1 MNLSQDFEKHKNR
14 SRDRI
19 LCLILRDVKLKR
31 YRHLIWDWN
40 GTLLDDAWLCRE
52 IMNGQLRKRGLTTI
66 SQERYEA
73 VFDFPV
79 EKYYRTVG
87 FDWKKETFAEAGTEF
102 IVEYEKRKKECRLQI
117 GAKELLQRV
126 EQEGISQAV
135 LSAYSHHTL
144 EEFLGHFG
152 VRGHFRSVAG
162 NRDHYAA
169 GKVEQG
175 LEMLKELHVRP
186 EETALIGDTTHD
198 AEVARA
204 MGVDCFLIPCGH
216 NSRDRLERCGVPVVA
231 GLGDLLAA

>member
-1 MNLSQDFEKHKNR
+1 MLTKK
-14 SRDRI
+14 
-19 LCLILRDVKLKR
+19 
-31 YRHLIWDWN
+31 YRHVIWDWN

-52 IMNGQLRKRGLTTI
+52 IMNGQLRKRGLPMI

-79 EKYYRTVG
+79 ERYYRTVG
-87 FDWKKETFAEAGTEF
+87 FDWEKESFAEAGTEF

-117 GAKELLQRV
+117 GAKELLKKI
-126 EQEGISQAV
+126 EQAGMTQAV
-135 LSAYSHHTL
+135 LSAYSHQTL

-152 VRGHFRSVAG
+152 VRDHFRSVVG

-175 LEMLKELHVRP
+175 MEMLKELHVRP
-186 EETALIGDTTHD
+186 QETALIGDTTHD

-204 MGVDCFLIPCGH
+204 MGVDCYLIPGGH
-216 NSRDRLERCGVPVVA
+216 NSRERLERCGVPLVA
-231 GLGDLLAA
+231 GLGDFLARGV

>member
-1 MNLSQDFEKHKNR
+1 ME
-14 SRDRI
+14 
-19 LCLILRDVKLKR
+19 LRK

-52 IMNGQLRKRGLTTI
+52 IMNGQLRKRGLPVI
-66 SQERYEA
+66 SRERYEA

-79 EKYYRTVG
+79 ERYYRTVG
-87 FDWKKETFAEAGTEF
+87 FDWSKETFDEAGTEF
-102 IVEYEKRKKECRLQI
+102 IVEYEKRKRECRLQI
-117 GAKELLQRV
+117 GAKELLQKV
-126 EQEGISQAV
+126 EQAGISQAV
-135 LSAYSHHTL
+135 LSAYSHSTL

-175 LEMLKELHVRP
+175 LEMLRELHVSP
-186 EETALIGDTTHD
+186 KDTVLIGDTTHD

-204 MGVDCFLIPCGH
+204 MGVDCVLIPCGH
-216 NSRDRLERCGVPVVA
+216 NSRERLERCGFPLIA
-231 GLGDLLAA
+231 GLGDFLAEVGGRK

>member
-1 MNLSQDFEKHKNR
+1 MKLSK
-14 SRDRI
+14 
-19 LCLILRDVKLKR
+19 

-52 IMNGQLRKRGLTTI
+52 IMNGQLRKRGLAVI
-66 SQERYEA
+66 SRERYET

-79 EKYYRTVG
+79 ERYYRTVG
-87 FDWKKETFAEAGTEF
+87 FDWAKESFAEAGTEF
-102 IVEYEKRKKECRLQI
+102 ILEYEKRKKECRLQV
-117 GAKELLQRV
+117 GAKALLQRV

-135 LSAYSHHTL
+135 LSAYAHPTL
-144 EEFLGHFG
+144 VEFLGHFG
-152 VRGHFRSVAG
+152 VQGHFRSVAG

-186 EETALIGDTTHD
+186 QETVLIGDTTHD

-204 MGVDCFLIPCGH
+204 MGVDCLLIPCGH
-216 NSRDRLERCGVPVVA
+216 NSRERLERCGFPLVA
-231 GLGDLLAA
+231 GLGDLLVGS

>member
-1 MNLSQDFEKHKNR
+1 ME
-14 SRDRI
+14 
-19 LCLILRDVKLKR
+19 LRK

-52 IMNGQLRKRGLTTI
+52 IMNGQLRKRGLPVI
-66 SQERYEA
+66 SRERYEA

-79 EKYYRTVG
+79 ERYYRTVG
-87 FDWKKETFAEAGTEF
+87 FDWSKETFAEAGTEF
-102 IVEYEKRKKECRLQI
+102 IVEYEKRKRECRLQI
-117 GAKELLQRV
+117 GAKELLQKV
-126 EQEGISQAV
+126 EQAGISQAV
-135 LSAYSHHTL
+135 LSAYSHSTL

-175 LEMLKELHVRP
+175 LEMLRELHVSPRD
-186 EETALIGDTTHD
+186 TVLIGDTTHD

-204 MGVDCFLIPCGH
+204 MGVDCVLIPCGH
-216 NSRDRLERCGVPVVA
+216 NNRERLERCGFPLIA
-231 GLGDLLAA
+231 GLGDFLAEVGGRK

>member
-1 MNLSQDFEKHKNR
+1 ME
-14 SRDRI
+14 
-19 LCLILRDVKLKR
+19 LRK

-52 IMNGQLRKRGLTTI
+52 IMNGQLRKRGLPVI
-66 SQERYEA
+66 SRERYES

-79 EKYYRTVG
+79 ERYYRTVG
-87 FDWKKETFAEAGTEF
+87 FDWSKETFAEAGTEF
-102 IVEYEKRKKECRLQI
+102 IVEYEKRKRECRLQI
-117 GAKELLQRV
+117 GAKELLQKV
-126 EQEGISQAV
+126 EQAGISQAV
-135 LSAYSHHTL
+135 LSAYSHSTL

-175 LEMLKELHVRP
+175 LEMLRELHVSP
-186 EETALIGDTTHD
+186 KDTVLIGDTTHD

-204 MGVDCFLIPCGH
+204 MGVDCVLIPCGH
-216 NSRDRLERCGVPVVA
+216 NSRERLERCGFPLIA
-231 GLGDLLAA
+231 GLGDFLAEVGGRK

>member
-1 MNLSQDFEKHKNR
+1 MR
-14 SRDRI
+14 
-19 LCLILRDVKLKR
+19 LKK

-52 IMNGQLRKRGLTTI
+52 IMNGQLRKRGLPVL
-66 SQERYEA
+66 SREKYEA

-79 EKYYRTVG
+79 ERYYRIVG
-87 FDWKKETFAEAGTEF
+87 FDWGKESFAEAGTEF
-102 IVEYEKRKKECRLQI
+102 IVEYEKRKKECRLQA
-117 GAKELLQRV
+117 GAKALLQRV

-135 LSAYSHHTL
+135 LSAYSHPTL
-144 EEFLGHFG
+144 VEFLGHFG
-152 VRGHFRSVAG
+152 VRGHFRNVAG

-186 EETALIGDTTHD
+186 QETVLIGDTTHD

-204 MGVDCFLIPCGH
+204 MGVDCLLIPCGH
-216 NSRDRLERCGVPVVA
+216 NSRERLERCGCPLVT
-231 GLGDLLAA
+231 GLGDLLAESRE

>member
-1 MNLSQDFEKHKNR
+1 MKLSK
-14 SRDRI
+14 
-19 LCLILRDVKLKR
+19 

-52 IMNGQLRKRGLTTI
+52 IMNGQLRKRGLPVI
-66 SQERYEA
+66 SRERYET

-79 EKYYRTVG
+79 ERYYRTVG
-87 FDWKKETFAEAGTEF
+87 FDWAKESFAEAGTEF
-102 IVEYEKRKKECRLQI
+102 ILEYEKRKKECRLQA
-117 GAKELLQRV
+117 GAKALLQRV

-135 LSAYSHHTL
+135 LSAYAHPTL
-144 EEFLGHFG
+144 VEFLGHFG
-152 VRGHFRSVAG
+152 VQGHFRSVAG

-186 EETALIGDTTHD
+186 QETVLIGDTTHD

-204 MGVDCFLIPCGH
+204 MGVDCLLIPCGH
-216 NSRDRLERCGVPVVA
+216 NSRERLERCGFPLVA
-231 GLGDLLAA
+231 GLGDLLVES

>member
-1 MNLSQDFEKHKNR
+1 MPHGEA
-14 SRDRI
+14 
-19 LCLILRDVKLKR
+19 VVLKK

-52 IMNGQLRKRGLTTI
+52 IMNGQLRKRGLPMI

-79 EKYYRTVG
+79 ERYYRTVG
-87 FDWKKETFAEAGTEF
+87 FDWRKESFAEAGTEF
-102 IVEYEKRKKECRLQI
+102 IVEYEKRKGECRLQA
-117 GAKELLQRV
+117 GAKELLKKV
-126 EQEGISQAV
+126 ETLGISQAV
-135 LSAYSHHTL
+135 LSAYSHSTL
-144 EEFLGHFG
+144 EGFLGHFG
-152 VRGHFRSVAG
+152 IRGHFRSVSG
-162 NRDHYAA
+162 QRDHYAE

-175 LEMLKELHVRP
+175 LAMLKELHVRP

-216 NSRDRLERCGVPVVA
+216 NSRERLVRCGVPLVA
-231 GLGDLLAA
+231 GLGDFLAG

>member
-1 MNLSQDFEKHKNR
+1 M
-14 SRDRI
+14 
-19 LCLILRDVKLKR
+19 

-52 IMNGQLRKRGLTTI
+52 IMNGQLRRRGLPEI
-66 SQERYEA
+66 DQERYEA

-79 EKYYRTVG
+79 EKYYRTLG
-87 FDWKKETFAEAGTEF
+87 FDWRRETFEDAGTEF
-102 IVEYEKRKKECRLQI
+102 ILEYEKRKKECRLQI
-117 GAKELLQRV
+117 GAKKLLQRV

-135 LSAYSHHTL
+135 LSAYSHPTL
-144 EEFLGHFG
+144 EEFLRHFG

-175 LEMLKELHVRP
+175 LEMLKALHVRT
-186 EETALIGDTTHD
+186 EDTVLIGDTTHD

-216 NSRDRLERCGVPVVA
+216 NSRQRLERCGVPLLA
-231 GLGDLLAA
+231 GLGDLL

>member
-1 MNLSQDFEKHKNR
+1 MKLSK
-14 SRDRI
+14 
-19 LCLILRDVKLKR
+19 

-52 IMNGQLRKRGLTTI
+52 IMNGQLRKRGLPVI
-66 SQERYEA
+66 SRERYET

-79 EKYYRTVG
+79 ERYYRTVG
-87 FDWKKETFAEAGTEF
+87 FDWAKESFAEAGTEF
-102 IVEYEKRKKECRLQI
+102 ILEYEKRKKECRLQA
-117 GAKELLQRV
+117 GAKALLQRV

-152 VRGHFRSVAG
+152 VRKHFRSVAG

-175 LEMLKELHVRP
+175 LKMLEELHVSP
-186 EETALIGDTTHD
+186 EETLLIGDTTHD
-198 AEVARA
+198 AEVAKA
-204 MGVDCFLIPCGH
+204 MGVACVLVPCGH
-216 NSRDRLERCGVPVVA
+216 NSPARLKECGVVLVESLASLRLE
-231 GLGDLLAA
+231 

>member
-1 MNLSQDFEKHKNR
+1 V
-14 SRDRI
+14 I
-19 LCLILRDVKLKR
+19 LKK

-52 IMNGQLRKRGLTTI
+52 IMNGQLRKRGLPAI
-66 SQERYEA
+66 NQERYEA

-102 IVEYEKRKKECRLQI
+102 IVEYEKRKKECRLQV
-117 GAKELLQRV
+117 GVKELLRKV
-126 EQEGISQAV
+126 EDDGICHAV
-135 LSAYSHHTL
+135 LSAYSHPTL
-144 EEFLGHFG
+144 EEFLGYFG
-152 VRGHFRSVAG
+152 VRAHFRSVAG

-169 GKVEQG
+169 GKVEHG

-186 EETALIGDTTHD
+186 EETVLIGDTTHD

-216 NSRDRLERCGVPVVA
+216 NSRERLERCGVPLVA
-231 GLGDLLAA
+231 GLRDLLAG

>member
-1 MNLSQDFEKHKNR
+1 ME
-14 SRDRI
+14 
-19 LCLILRDVKLKR
+19 LRK

-52 IMNGQLRKRGLTTI
+52 IMNGQLRKRGLPVI
-66 SQERYEA
+66 SRERYEA

-79 EKYYRTVG
+79 ERYYRTVG
-87 FDWKKETFAEAGTEF
+87 FDWSKETFAEAGTEF
-102 IVEYEKRKKECRLQI
+102 IVEYEKRKRECRLQI
-117 GAKELLQRV
+117 GAKELLQKV
-126 EQEGISQAV
+126 EQAGISQAV
-135 LSAYSHHTL
+135 LSAYSHSTL

-175 LEMLKELHVRP
+175 LEMLRELHVSP
-186 EETALIGDTTHD
+186 KDTVLIGDTTHD

-204 MGVDCFLIPCGH
+204 MGVDCVLIPCGH
-216 NSRDRLERCGVPVVA
+216 NSRERLERCGFPLIA
-231 GLGDLLAA
+231 GLGDFLAEVGGRK